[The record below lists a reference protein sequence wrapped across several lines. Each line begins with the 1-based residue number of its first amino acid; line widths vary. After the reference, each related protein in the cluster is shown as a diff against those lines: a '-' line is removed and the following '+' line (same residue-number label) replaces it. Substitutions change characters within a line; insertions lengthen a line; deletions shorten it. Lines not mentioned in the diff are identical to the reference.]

1 MTTESEDLTSGIS
14 ARELA
19 SGAAEPSTAP
29 PTPEDA
35 PGARPAGAQPEQ
47 DTIAPFEA
55 PERELAARPVDGL
68 VRTAVTTRSVPEI
81 VDLIRLLEQSPSGAE
96 AAEEILRTAAVERPV
111 DDVSDLVALLSRP
124 PQPVERADEAIHLAA
139 AERPID
145 DVSDLVALLHRPPHD
160 SHAGEEAVHAAAT
173 GLTVEELAELIDRL
187 ETERVAR
194 AETGA
199 TPPPDALPAEPSEE
213 EPAGSPLPNGDSM
226 STAHTEG
233 TATVAGTTEA
243 PTMDA
248 PTARPTPSLADGRR
262 RPPSRPRQV
271 PEASTGDRQ
280 AAPAAALP
288 LWLRWTTVAA
298 LLLCGVTHF
307 PFQRTGLPAS
317 AYGLAVGIAVLCL
330 LLAAGT
336 LLRRVLPVLIADI
349 LLMGSLTA
357 AHLLA
362 PATGPQAL
370 TSALEPGGTPAVL
383 PAAVAG
389 VLSLLAL
396 TLLLTRGRSR
406 EGGATEPAA
415 GSRNL
420 RARPDRR

>member
-14 ARELA
+14 AQELA
-19 SGAAEPSTAP
+19 SGTAVPS
-29 PTPEDA
+29 PEDA
-35 PGARPAGAQPEQ
+35 PGTRQASTRPEQ
-47 DTIAPFEA
+47 DTVSSEA
-55 PERELAARPVDGL
+55 PEREPARPVDGL

-81 VDLIRLLEQSPSGAE
+81 VDLIRLLEQSPSGVE
-96 AAEEILRTAAVERPV
+96 AAEEILRIAAVERPV
-111 DDVSDLVALLSRP
+111 DDVSALVALLSRP

-173 GLTVEELAELIDRL
+173 GLTVEELAQLIDRL
-187 ETERVAR
+187 ETERVAG
-194 AETGA
+194 AETET
-199 TPPPDALPAEPSEE
+199 TPPSAALPAEPSEE
-213 EPAGSPLPNGDSM
+213 EPTGSPLTDGNSA
-226 STAHTEG
+226 STAHTVG
-233 TATVAGTTEA
+233 TATVAGTTGA
-243 PTMDA
+243 PTMHA
-248 PTARPTPSLADGRR
+248 PAARPTPSLADSRR
-262 RPPSRPRQV
+262 TSSRPRQA
-271 PEASTGDRQ
+271 PEASTRARQ

-307 PFQRTGLPAS
+307 PFQRTGVPAS

-349 LLMGSLTA
+349 ILMGSLTA

-362 PATGPQAL
+362 PATGPQSL
-370 TSALEPGGTPAVL
+370 TSALHPGGTPAVL

-406 EGGATEPAA
+406 EGGETEPAA

>member
-14 ARELA
+14 AQELA
-19 SGAAEPSTAP
+19 SGTAEPSTAHA
-29 PTPEDA
+29 TPEDA
-35 PGARPAGAQPEQ
+35 PGTRQTSARPEQ
-47 DTIAPFEA
+47 DTVSSEA
-55 PERELAARPVDGL
+55 PEREPAARPVDGL

-81 VDLIRLLEQSPSGAE
+81 VDLIRLLEQSPSGVE

-111 DDVSDLVALLSRP
+111 DDVSDLVALLSQP

-173 GLTVEELAELIDRL
+173 GLTVEELAQLIDRL
-187 ETERVAR
+187 ETERVAD
-194 AETGA
+194 AETET
-199 TPPPDALPAEPSEE
+199 TPPSAALPAEPSQE
-213 EPAGSPLPNGDSM
+213 EPTGFPLPDGDSA
-226 STAHTEG
+226 STAHTVG
-233 TATVAGTTEA
+233 TATVAATTEA
-243 PTMDA
+243 PTMHA
-248 PTARPTPSLADGRR
+248 PTTRPTPSLADGRR
-262 RPPSRPRQV
+262 PSSRPRQA
-271 PEASTGDRQ
+271 PEATAQDRQ
-280 AAPAAALP
+280 ATPAAALP

-307 PFQRTGLPAS
+307 PFQPTGLPAS

-336 LLRRVLPVLIADI
+336 LLRRVLPVLVADI

-406 EGGATEPAA
+406 EGVGTEPTA

>member
-14 ARELA
+14 AQELA
-19 SGAAEPSTAP
+19 SGTAELSTAHAM
-29 PTPEDA
+29 PEDA
-35 PGARPAGAQPEQ
+35 PGTRPASARPEQ
-47 DTIAPFEA
+47 DTVSSEA
-55 PERELAARPVDGL
+55 PEREPAARPVDGL

-81 VDLIRLLEQSPSGAE
+81 VDLIRLLEQSPSGVE

-139 AERPID
+139 AERSID

-187 ETERVAR
+187 ETERAAR
-194 AETGA
+194 AETGT
-199 TPPPDALPAEPSEE
+199 TPPPDALLAQPSEE
-213 EPAGSPLPNGDSM
+213 EPTGSPLPDGDSM

-248 PTARPTPSLADGRR
+248 PTARPTPSLTDGRR
-262 RPPSRPRQV
+262 RPPSRSRQM

-280 AAPAAALP
+280 AEPAAALP
-288 LWLRWTTVAA
+288 LWLRWTTAA
-298 LLLCGVTHF
+298 TLLLCGVTHF

-317 AYGLAVGIAVLCL
+317 VYGLAVGIAVLCL

-383 PAAVAG
+383 LAAVAG

-396 TLLLTRGRSR
+396 TLLLTRGRSHK
-406 EGGATEPAA
+406 GGATEPTA
-415 GSRNL
+415 GSQNL
-420 RARPDRR
+420 RARPDLR